1 MINSKDQA
9 ILRYVDLPKERQS
22 LGRRNQWK
30 GEGVFFRIVK
40 KSKGIIDS
48 MGSTGASGGV
58 ILFMPL
64 NISLDL
70 KLHSLSGS
78 DTQMCTK
85 PVTPSKAV
93 FNSLKTSG
101 NLAMAEIAFGEK
113 IPLSYI
119 SEVFLLSGKE
129 PETKEEY
136 ATNWLLENGFSKTEV
151 FTNSR
156 GDYQQFVRKSDSG
169 RKSPDNS

>member
-30 GEGVFFRIVK
+30 KEGVFFRIVK
-40 KSKGIIDS
+40 KSRRIIDS

-64 NISLDL
+64 DISLDL

-78 DTQMCTK
+78 DTQMCAK

-101 NLAMAEIAFGEK
+101 NLAIAEIAFGER
-113 IPLSYI
+113 IPLSCI

-129 PETKEEY
+129 PETKEED
-136 ATNWLLENGFSKTEV
+136 AANWLLRNGFKEGEV
-151 FTNSR
+151 YTNSR
-156 GDYQQFVRKSDSG
+156 GDYRWFVR
-169 RKSPDNS
+169 